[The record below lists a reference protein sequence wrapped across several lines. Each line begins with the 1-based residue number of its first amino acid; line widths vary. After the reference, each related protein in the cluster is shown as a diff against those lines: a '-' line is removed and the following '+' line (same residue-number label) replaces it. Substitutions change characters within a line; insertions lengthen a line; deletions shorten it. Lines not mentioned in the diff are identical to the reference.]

1 LILGKPI
8 LIKEAETLLLYSMK
22 ISVTG
27 IMIWWHLSL
36 HLKRKSWTSILLLR
50 YGTQF
55 RTWCWL
61 TDRCIISHLGKLIQH
76 IIITPVASF
85 HIGEWRL
92 FSDIFYML
100 NLSYSRTDILFPIPQ

>member
-1 LILGKPI
+1 
-8 LIKEAETLLLYSMK
+8 MK

-27 IMIWWHLSL
+27 IMMNEALTCEIWWHLSL